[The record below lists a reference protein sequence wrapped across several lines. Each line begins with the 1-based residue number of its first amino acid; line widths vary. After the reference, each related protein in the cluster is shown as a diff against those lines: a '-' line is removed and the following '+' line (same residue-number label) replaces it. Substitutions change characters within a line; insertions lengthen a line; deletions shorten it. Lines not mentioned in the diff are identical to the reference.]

1 MAFGLKSTALLLLVL
16 WLVVA
21 SILLNSTDAYLT
33 LPSTHTLHRTL
44 LTNHIAAK
52 RIYLQPQIIQ
62 PPRIGRTSRSS
73 STALVRLL
81 AAQSHILAY
90 VTKPS
95 NNVPL
100 TKHFLASTSVIVSF
114 LSPTIAGGLLSGG
127 LHTISGPDHLAALLP
142 PSVGKPGWYGLQ
154 LGATWGFGH
163 AISAVSLG
171 LCAFFLKG
179 RISSQFHF
187 FQKLSAFTEIAVG
200 FSLFAIGAVGLKENL
215 DLRRE
220 SSSGDSDSVSGFDGN
235 GSVMDT
241 DGSRPSELLELTPQ
255 SSR

>member
-1 MAFGLKSTALLLLVL
+1 LF
-16 WLVVA
+16 
-21 SILLNSTDAYLT
+21 
-33 LPSTHTLHRTL
+33 
-44 LTNHIAAK
+44 
-52 RIYLQPQIIQ
+52 
-62 PPRIGRTSRSS
+62 
-73 STALVRLL
+73 

-95 NNVPL
+95 KELVNVPL

-127 LHTISGPDHLAALLP
+127 LHAISGPDHLAALLP
-142 PSVGKPGWYGLQ
+142 PSVGKPGWYGLK

-200 FSLFAIGAVGLKENL
+200 VSLFAIH
-215 DLRRE
+215 LRPP
-220 SSSGDSDSVSGFDGN
+220 
-235 GSVMDT
+235 T
-241 DGSRPSELLELTPQ
+241 HL
-255 SSR
+255 